1 MDEQQARLILKAYR
15 PGGQDESDP
24 HFSAAFQ
31 EAQRN
36 PELAQW
42 FADEQA
48 FDQAIANH
56 LERVPA
62 PFGLKTRILA
72 NAGVRTESRTSRW
85 LIGLATVAAL
95 LFLCAQIISL
105 WRNATPAAG
114 ALPDYAREM
123 VSFVRLP
130 PPLDMETNDLAKIQN
145 WVAQKKS
152 FSVVAPPALTSLKPV
167 GCRSLSFRGHD
178 VTLICFHR
186 DRNRLAHLF
195 VVERAALPTLKPGQ
209 RPIFSTEGEWTTASW
224 AQGGHVYMIAVQGD
238 RAAVQSYLPSA

>member
-24 HFSAAFQ
+24 HFA
-31 EAQRN
+31 EALGESERN

-48 FDQAIANH
+48 FDQAIAAH
-56 LERVPA
+56 LEKMPA

-72 NAGVRTESRTSRW
+72 NAGRTESPTSRW
-85 LIGLATVAAL
+85 LVGLATVAAL
-95 LFLCAQIISL
+95 LFLCAQIISF
-105 WRNATPAAG
+105 WRNPTAAAG
-114 ALPDYAREM
+114 ALPDYSREM
-123 VSFVRLP
+123 VSFVRIP
-130 PPLDMETNDLAKIQN
+130 PALDMETKDLGKIQN
-145 WVAQKKS
+145 WVAQKKN
-152 FSVVAPPALTSLKPV
+152 FSVVAPPALASLEPV
-167 GCRSLSFRGHD
+167 GCRALSFRGHD

-186 DRNRLAHLF
+186 DGNRLAHLF
-195 VVERAALPTLKPGQ
+195 IVDRAALPTLKPGQ

-224 AQGGHVYMIAVQGD
+224 AQGGHVYMITVQGD